1 MLFTLDWSFAL
12 RPEVCAKEVVFSL
25 SLPEEV
31 RTACSLQ
38 RGAFLEAPALVLPL
52 RGGLGARGAIFTP
65 DLDCPL
71 APGLSCHSLLP
82 SAQLG
87 LKGSGEACT
96 HGQGHSMLTI
106 SLHVPRASPSFPQGL
121 PHCNI
126 TVADAG
132 VPSPVA
138 FRFRTRVIPV
148 SDHTPDVALFRQ
160 HGEPSPP
167 HCKVRSSISGLARRT
182 RLPGK

>member
-12 RPEVCAKEVVFSL
+12 WPEVCAKEGVFSL
-25 SLPEEV
+25 SLPEEA
-31 RTACSLQ
+31 RTARSLQ
-38 RGAFLEAPALVLPL
+38 HGAFLEAPALVLPL
-52 RGGLGARGAIFTP
+52 RGGLGASGAIFTP
-65 DLDCPL
+65 DLECPL

-82 SAQLG
+82 GAQLG

-96 HGQGHSMLTI
+96 HGQGHAMLTI
-106 SLHVPRASPSFPQGL
+106 SLHVPIACPSFPQGL

-132 VPSPVA
+132 FPPPVA
-138 FRFRTRVIPV
+138 FGFRTCVIHV
-148 SDHTPDVALFRQ
+148 SDHTPGVVLFRQ